1 MESSD
6 ITFLNLPYDIIH
18 EICEHLTDKQ
28 ILKLRFVSKQTSSN
42 IPKSRLDKIFAKR
55 TLRFTDVEATRFL
68 HLLNTN
74 SDEDLARTRHIVFDL
89 SNPYVGLIPSE
100 QFHGG
105 RWRYSEH
112 MKSKM
117 MVFHRIYK
125 ERNMREMAS
134 GKWKPRDTKR
144 ISIPDNL
151 PSPASHPEYCFK
163 ELYRIF
169 EEDIECPG
177 RYDQYSYS
185 SSKMINSL
193 LPFNRLAFFDALTAV
208 FRRLPNLSI
217 IEFKISD
224 PPKRPEYR
232 IPEAWI
238 RHNLSLKHFLDK
250 HPESKYLPCGD
261 WFGPLGSMID
271 LEVAYPAVLYCA
283 TQANCRISEIKAS
296 QFPKL
301 IVSSFGADI
310 RKFDPFDCGTPTLPS
325 PGSIDSKHLHSY
337 LSDYQRTFATL
348 KRLEI
353 YLARDYCIRDHSGA
367 PMVPSRS
374 FEMTL
379 QNVEEFVIRGS
390 PKLDG
395 HLESQCLPLNIRF
408 PRLRRLETMYV
419 HMELNSLKSLIE
431 PNKSSLK
438 ELVSTFSLSE
448 NIHYPGIM
456 SFIANIRENFDLT
469 TCNIDFVNSRDY
481 AYHCY
486 TFVKIQASDWKKDEG
501 CRYRAGSLET
511 PGIKI
516 FEKRMR
522 DEVRWKDESDWE
534 DFCGLFEGDNLTQD
548 IGYWDG

>member
-18 EICEHLTDKQ
+18 EICDHLTDKQ
-28 ILKLRFVSKQTSSN
+28 ILKLRFVSKKTSSN

-55 TLRFTDVEATRFL
+55 TLRFTDIEAIRFL
-68 HLLNTN
+68 HLLNTS
-74 SDEDLARTRHIVFDL
+74 SDEDLARTRHLVFDL

-100 QFHGG
+100 AFHRG

-117 MVFHRIYK
+117 MVFHGIYK
-125 ERNMREMAS
+125 ERNMRDMAS
-134 GKWKPRDTKR
+134 GIWKPRDPKTV
-144 ISIPDNL
+144 SMPDNL
-151 PSPASHPEYCFK
+151 PSASHPEYCYK
-163 ELYRIF
+163 ELYRIL
-169 EEDIECPG
+169 EEDIECPD
-177 RYDQYSYS
+177 RYDQHAYS

-193 LPFNRLAFFDALTAV
+193 LPFNKLAFFDALTAV
-208 FRRLPNLSI
+208 FRQLPNLSI

-232 IPEAWI
+232 IPQAWI

-283 TQANCRISEIKAS
+283 TQANCRISEIKAD
-296 QFPKL
+296 QFPQL

-310 RKFDPFDCGTPTLPS
+310 RNFDSFNCGTPTSPI
-325 PGSIDSKHLHSY
+325 PGSIDFKHLDKH
-337 LSDYQRTFATL
+337 LSDYQ
-348 KRLEI
+348 
-353 YLARDYCIRDHSGA
+353 
-367 PMVPSRS
+367 P
-374 FEMTL
+374 
-379 QNVEEFVIRGS
+379 
-390 PKLDG
+390 
-395 HLESQCLPLNIRF
+395 
-408 PRLRRLETMYV
+408 
-419 HMELNSLKSLIE
+419 
-431 PNKSSLK
+431 
-438 ELVSTFSLSE
+438 
-448 NIHYPGIM
+448 
-456 SFIANIRENFDLT
+456 
-469 TCNIDFVNSRDY
+469 
-481 AYHCY
+481 
-486 TFVKIQASDWKKDEG
+486 SDWKNDEG

-516 FEKRMR
+516 FEKRMK
-522 DEVRWKDESDWE
+522 DEVRWKEESGWE

>member
-18 EICEHLTDKQ
+18 EICDHLTDKQ

-42 IPKSRLDKIFAKR
+42 IPKARLDKIFAKR
-55 TLRFTDVEATRFL
+55 TLQFTDVEAIRFL
-68 HLLNTN
+68 HLLNT
-74 SDEDLARTRHIVFDL
+74 SSVEDLARTRHLVFDL
-89 SNPYVGLIPSE
+89 SNPYVGLISSE
-100 QFHGG
+100 QFHRG

-125 ERNMREMAS
+125 ERNMRDMAS
-134 GKWKPRDTKR
+134 GIWKPRDPRKV
-144 ISIPDNL
+144 SIPDNL
-151 PSPASHPEYCFK
+151 PSGSHPEYCFK
-163 ELYRIF
+163 ELYRIL
-169 EEDIECPG
+169 EEDIECPD
-177 RYDQYSYS
+177 RYDQHAYF
-185 SSKMINSL
+185 SSKTTNSL
-193 LPFNRLAFFDALTAV
+193 LPFNKLAFFDALTAV
-208 FRRLPNLSI
+208 FRHLPNLSI

-232 IPEAWI
+232 IPQAWV
-238 RHNLSLKHFLDK
+238 RHNLSLKSFLDK

-283 TQANCRISEIKAS
+283 TQANCRISEIKAN
-296 QFPKL
+296 QFPHL

-310 RKFDPFDCGTPTLPS
+310 RNFDSFNCGTTTLPS
-325 PGSIDSKHLHSY
+325 PGSIDYKHLDKY

-367 PMVPSRS
+367 PMAPSRL
-374 FEMTL
+374 FGVTL

-395 HLESQCLPLNIRF
+395 HLEPQCLPLNIRL
-408 PRLRRLETMYV
+408 PRLRRLETIYV
-419 HMELNSLKSLIE
+419 HMDHKTLKSLIE

-438 ELVSTFSLSE
+438 ELISTFSLTE
-448 NIHYPGIM
+448 NIHYPGII
-456 SFIANIRENFDLT
+456 SFITDIRE
-469 TCNIDFVNSRDY
+469 
-481 AYHCY
+481 
-486 TFVKIQASDWKKDEG
+486 
-501 CRYRAGSLET
+501 RAGSLET
-511 PGIKI
+511 SGIKV
-516 FEKRMR
+516 FENRMKN
-522 DEVRWKDESDWE
+522 EVKWKEESGWE
-534 DFCGLFEGDNLTQD
+534 EFCGLFEGDNLTQD